1 MGKKMEI
8 QMAKKYMKKIKNTD
22 PGIKQPS
29 LNLTVGFGLGSELCL
44 CLGAQLWSG

>member
-29 LNLTVGFGLGSELCL
+29 LNLTVGFGCSIDKSLTHD
-44 CLGAQLWSG
+44 